1 MFLNVFQLF
10 LLRHIR
16 LLLLLLLALLLL
28 LGTRSNAST
37 CSESGIIIGV
47 SLGFDS
53 EEYLD
58 GKSVARIGHMG
69 HLNPH
74 MLIGVISSLEIG
86 MTAQNIPHKSFTAEK
101 IYDILNN

>member
-1 MFLNVFQLF
+1 MQLNVPNE
-10 LLRHIR
+10 HH
-16 LLLLLLLALLLL
+16 
-28 LGTRSNAST
+28 RSNAVT
-37 CSESGIIIGV
+37 TFQAPDHDLNKLREWVEVNLGLTIGV

-86 MTAQNIPHKSFTAEK
+86 MTAQNIPHKSFAAEK
-101 IYDILNN
+101 IYDLLNS